1 MNDRVR
7 ELESSRARVRCICG
21 HDLFDGI
28 VIKSRVV
35 RVLPRGGAE
44 ALCRCKR
51 WLPVPVTYQAV
62 PVPPAVRGHAPV
74 AAVG

>member
-1 MNDRVR
+1 MDKIR
-7 ELESSRARVRCICG
+7 ELPPSRPRVRCICG
-21 HDLFDGI
+21 HDVFDGI

-35 RVLPRGGAE
+35 RLLPRGGAE

-51 WLPVPVTYQAV
+51 WQPVPATYDAV
-62 PVPPAVRGHAPV
+62 KLDHGQTPR